1 MVGEGGGRKTI
12 RMKDMKELER
22 ILKACANGR
31 RLAILKFLK
40 RAHRTSVSD
49 IAREIE
55 LSFKSTSRHL
65 TILRSADI
73 LDREQIGLE
82 VFYWIAEPLKPAAK
96 HILSFL

>member
-1 MVGEGGGRKTI
+1 
-12 RMKDMKELER
+12 MKELER

-40 RAHRTSVSD
+40 RARRASVSD

-65 TILRSADI
+65 MVLRTADI
-73 LDREQIGLE
+73 LDREQIGPE
-82 VFYWIAEPLKPAAK
+82 VFYWIAEPPKPVTR